1 MSAAKNK
8 KAGFILAGVVFGMIG
23 MAYAAVPLYE
33 IFCRVTGFGGTTQ
46 VAADVTGPVLEREIK
61 VRFTAH
67 VNSKL
72 PWDFKPAQN
81 GQEIRIGEKTIAFY
95 EAHNPTGETITGTAV
110 FNVTPFKAGEY
121 FNKIECFCFSEQTL
135 KPGERVEMPVTYFVD
150 PALAKDDYMDDVS
163 EIVLSYTFYLAGV
176 EDTPEADHTAMKDN
190 GHRRSRHYG
199 WCG

>member
-8 KAGFILAGVVFGMIG
+8 KAGLILAGVVVGMIG

-46 VAADVTGPVLEREIK
+46 VAADIAGPVLEREIK

-72 PWDFKPAQN
+72 PWDFKPVQN
-81 GQEIRIGEKTIAFY
+81 GQEIKIGEKTIAFY
-95 EAHNPTGETITGTAV
+95 EAHNPTRETITGTAV

-150 PALAKDDYMDDVS
+150 PALAEDDYMDDVT

-176 EDTPEADHTAMKDN
+176 EDTPETDHTAMKDN
-190 GHRRSRHYG
+190 GH
-199 WCG
+199 